1 MPSLRDIKR
10 RITSVQNT
18 QQITRAMR
26 MVSAAKLRRAQ
37 EAILA
42 ARPYAEK
49 IEEVLSAVAS
59 RSEGIDH
66 PLLRQRPI
74 RRVELVVMTSDR
86 GLAGAFNSNITRL
99 AQRFLWE
106 NENTYEKIQIS
117 TIGRKGRDFF
127 RSRKIETRKDYAGV
141 FEALT
146 FEKAQAIAKELRAAY
161 EDDELDA
168 AFLLYNEFASAMVQR
183 PSLVQLLP
191 IRPNQGEGGGEA
203 QAGADYLFEPNA
215 REVLGE
221 LLPRHLEMQVWRAL
235 LESVASEHAAR
246 MVAMENATKNSGEL
260 IGKYTLQYN
269 RARQAYITTEL
280 MEIVSGAEALK

>member
-1 MPSLRDIKR
+1 VPSLRDIKR
-10 RITSVQNT
+10 RIASIHNT

-37 EAILA
+37 EAILS
-42 ARPYAEK
+42 ARPYAQK
-49 IEEVLSAVAS
+49 IEEVLSAVAA
-59 RSEGIDH
+59 RAEGIEH
-66 PLLRQRPI
+66 PLLGSRPA
-74 RRVELVVMTSDR
+74 RRVELLVMTSDR

-99 AQRFLWE
+99 AERFLWE
-106 NENTYEKIQIS
+106 NARTYEKIQIS

-127 RSRKIETRKDYAGV
+127 RARKIETRKDYPGV

-146 FEKAQAIAKELRAAY
+146 FERAQGIARELSVAY
-161 EDDELDA
+161 ERDELDA
-168 AFLLYNEFASAMVQR
+168 VFLLYNQFVSAIVQR
-183 PSLVQLLP
+183 PTLTQLLP
-191 IRPNQGEGGGEA
+191 IQPNREA
-203 QAGADYLFEPNA
+203 ANTEGADYLFEPNA
-215 REVLGE
+215 NEVLAE

-260 IGKYTLQYN
+260 IARYTLQYN

>member
-49 IEEVLSAVAS
+49 LEEVLSAVAS
-59 RSEGIDH
+59 RAEGVDH
-66 PLLRQRPI
+66 PLLRHRPI

-106 NENTYEKIQIS
+106 NEKTYEKIQIS
-117 TIGRKGRDFF
+117 TIGRKGADFF
-127 RSRKIETRKDYAGV
+127 RSRGIETRKDYTGV

-146 FEKAQAIAKELRAAY
+146 FEQAQAIAKELREAY
-161 EDDELDA
+161 EHDELDA
-168 AFLLYNEFASAMVQR
+168 VLLLYNEFASAMVQR

-191 IRPNQGEGGGEA
+191 IRPDQEEE
-203 QAGADYLFEPNA
+203 QAPEGADYLYEPNA
-215 REVLGE
+215 QEVLGE

-260 IGKYTLQYN
+260 IAKYTLQYN

>member
-1 MPSLRDIKR
+1 MSSLRDIKR

-42 ARPYAEK
+42 ARPYAQK
-49 IEEVLSAVAS
+49 IEEVLSAVAAHA
-59 RSEGIDH
+59 EGIDH
-66 PLLRQRPI
+66 PLLRQRPM

-106 NENTYEKIQIS
+106 NAQTYEKIQIS

-127 RSRKIETRKDYAGV
+127 RARDIETRKDYPGV
-141 FEALT
+141 FEHLT
-146 FEKAQAIAKELRAAY
+146 FEQAQAIAKELREAY
-161 EDDELDA
+161 GHDELDA
-168 AFLLYNEFASAMVQR
+168 VFLLYNEFASAMVQR
-183 PSLVQLLP
+183 PSLVPLLP
-191 IRPNQGEGGGEA
+191 IRPAQGEEEA
-203 QAGADYLFEPNA
+203 GPGADYLFEPNA
-215 REVLGE
+215 KEVLE
-221 LLPRHLEMQVWRAL
+221 QLLPRHLEMQVWRAL

-260 IGKYTLQYN
+260 IAKYTLQYN

>member
-10 RITSVQNT
+10 RITSIKNT

-37 EAILA
+37 DAILA
-42 ARPYAEK
+42 ARPYAQK
-49 IEEVLSAVAS
+49 IEEVLSEVAAHA
-59 RSEGIDH
+59 EGIEH

-106 NENTYEKIQIS
+106 NAQTYEKIQVS

-127 RSRKIETRKDYAGV
+127 KARHIETRTDYPGV
-141 FEALT
+141 FERLT
-146 FEKAQAIAKELRAAY
+146 FERAQAIAKELREAY
-161 EDDELDA
+161 ERDELDA
-168 AFLLYNEFASAMVQR
+168 VFLLYNEFVSAMTQR
-183 PSLVQLLP
+183 PKLVTLLP
-191 IRPNQGEGGGEA
+191 IRPAENESPTS
-203 QAGADYLFEPNA
+203 GADYLFEPSA
-215 REVLGE
+215 QRVLEE

-260 IGKYTLQYN
+260 IAKYTLQYN
-269 RARQAYITTEL
+269 RARQAYITKEL

>member
-26 MVSAAKLRRAQ
+26 MVAAAKLRRAQ
-37 EAILA
+37 DAILA

-49 IEEVLSAVAS
+49 IEEVLSTVAAHA
-59 RSEGIDH
+59 EGIDH
-66 PLLRQRPI
+66 PLLRQRPM
-74 RRVELVVMTSDR
+74 RRVALVVMTSDR

-99 AQRFLWE
+99 AHRFLWE
-106 NENTYEKIQIS
+106 NDKTYDEIQVS

-127 RSRKIETRKDYAGV
+127 RARNIETRKDYPGV
-141 FEALT
+141 FEHLT
-146 FEKAQAIAKELRAAY
+146 FEQAQAIAKELREAY
-161 EDDELDA
+161 MNADLDG
-168 AFLLYNEFASAMVQR
+168 AFLLYNQFASAMVQK

-191 IRPNQGEGGGEA
+191 IRPTEEETDGV
-203 QAGADYLFEPNA
+203 GADYVFEPNA
-215 REVLGE
+215 REVLEE

-246 MVAMENATKNSGEL
+246 MVAMESATKNSGEL
-260 IGKYTLQYN
+260 IAKYTLQYN

>member
-1 MPSLRDIKR
+1 MASLRDIKR
-10 RITSVQNT
+10 RISSVQNT

-26 MVSAAKLRRAQ
+26 MVAAAKLRRAQ
-37 EAILA
+37 DAITS

-49 IEEVLSAVAS
+49 IEEVLGAVAS
-59 RSEGIDH
+59 RSEEAVH
-66 PLLRQRPI
+66 PLLRTRSPK
-74 RRVELVVMTSDR
+74 RVELVVMTSDR
-86 GLAGAFNSNITRL
+86 GLAGAFNSNITRM

-106 NENTYEKIQIS
+106 NEDVYEKIQLS

-127 RSRKIETRKDYAGV
+127 RARNIETRKDYPGV
-141 FEALT
+141 FEQLT
-146 FEKAQAIAKELRAAY
+146 FEQAQGIAKELTASFL
-161 EDDELDA
+161 DDELDA
-168 AFLLYNEFASAMVQR
+168 VFLLYNRFVSAMTQEPTLTR
-183 PSLVQLLP
+183 LLP
-191 IRPNQGEGGGEA
+191 IAPPDGNEV
-203 QAGADYLFEPNA
+203 GAAVDYVYEPNA
-215 REVLGE
+215 AGVLDS

-260 IGKYTLQYN
+260 IARYTLQYN